1 MKIHNE
7 KKPSRYEKAFL
18 CLLGFNLHLL
28 ISSRNIQTG
37 FHLYIFDPLTVTVIG
52 LITDLKRLKVPPM
65 LEDLFHFNN
74 ASSFAFVFGP

>member
-52 LITDLKRLKVPPM
+52 LITDLKRLKVPPHVGGP
-65 LEDLFHFNN
+65 F
-74 ASSFAFVFGP
+74 SFQ